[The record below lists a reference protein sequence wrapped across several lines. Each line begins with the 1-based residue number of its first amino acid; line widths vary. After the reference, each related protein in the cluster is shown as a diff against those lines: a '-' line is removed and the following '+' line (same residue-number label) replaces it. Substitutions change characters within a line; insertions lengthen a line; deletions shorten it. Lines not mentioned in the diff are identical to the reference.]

1 MGWRGQAR
9 LRPLETADSRYGSVR
24 EVQQS
29 SEDSCSVAPSTH
41 LSSPM
46 VVEDVDTMSVLSYNR
61 ASVCLCVCMSV
72 HSVSLSTAKIRRP
85 PPGGCRGLAAVES
98 SSCDLC
104 VTCDPRLASSICGLF

>member
-1 MGWRGQAR
+1 MTSSAGISRVIGLTSDVRGTCIASCLWSGRVGGVGMGWRGQAR

-46 VVEDVDTMSVLSYNR
+46 IVEDVDTMSVLSYNR

-72 HSVSLSTAKIRRP
+72 HSVSLST
-85 PPGGCRGLAAVES
+85 
-98 SSCDLC
+98 
-104 VTCDPRLASSICGLF
+104 